1 MVKLGKEVKMKT
13 DIFIHAIKKRNNLQF
28 LYGLQEVNLEPYYIA
43 KNKIGQKIIYGRV
56 KNSNQIRK
64 FEYNKIANIRIV
76 ESFRFSP
83 RIPISAFAS

>member
-83 RIPISAFAS
+83 RIPISTFAS

>member
-1 MVKLGKEVKMKT
+1 MVKLRKEVKMKT

-28 LYGLQEVNLEPYYIA
+28 LYGLQEVNLEPYYITR
-43 KNKIGQKIIYGRV
+43 NKIGQKIIYGRV
-56 KNSNQIRK
+56 KNSNEIKK

-83 RIPISAFAS
+83 RIPISTFAS